1 MRKIAL
7 LTLASALALS
17 ACNRKPTEEPQPAN
31 NMIEVPEE
39 SIPTNEAEAT
49 TTVPNN
55 TAEEPKPAPPPSVS
69 ETQQMQDDAD
79 ATGLTARLP
88 DDSSG
93 VPTNQVRQGE

>member
-17 ACNRKPTEEPQPAN
+17 ACNRKPAEEPQPAN
-31 NMIEVPEE
+31 NVIEVPEE
-39 SIPTNEAEAT
+39 TIPANEAET
-49 TTVPNN
+49 TEVPNN
-55 TAEEPKPAPPPSVS
+55 TAAVVKPAPPPSVS